1 MQGLSISE
9 KKAVAT
15 NSTIGR
21 ITSRSMEKRLK
32 KLEPTVQRLT
42 KKPVAVLSAY
52 TSAQHTSGM
61 NLRPLVIL
69 HWSSFF
75 MAIAEP
81 RMGHTVTAASNRSNL
96 RTVSGDP
103 SLLSRVCKFDQSRT
117 VRKL

>member
-42 KKPVAVLSAY
+42 RKPVAEI
-52 TSAQHTSGM
+52 TCQ
-61 NLRPLVIL
+61 
-69 HWSSFF
+69 
-75 MAIAEP
+75 
-81 RMGHTVTAASNRSNL
+81 
-96 RTVSGDP
+96 
-103 SLLSRVCKFDQSRT
+103 
-117 VRKL
+117 